1 MAVQST
7 TILDPLFRQYDDKK
21 LKPLFARSDGFL
33 KEIKKFAS
41 VVNVNQ
47 KGKVDTNH
55 IRTHAGTS
63 FSGPA
68 PDYPVG
74 ASFVFDQ
81 YHKYAVNQTRT
92 LQIDDMTFDDLQRG
106 GENSLWSV
114 GQMIQ
119 ELVASLGEDRSQ
131 HFAQGNGTGAKAT
144 LTGSSTTTL
153 LYGYTAPGGAAH
165 KSHGTQQLYPDVV
178 YDILTSAGALAH
190 ASHEDV
196 TFSTV
201 DYVNNTATP
210 SSALG
215 AAPANNS
222 IVVTANSYNYGVRGL
237 PYLISGTKT
246 GMWQGVSVTNKPEHQ
261 SVHIDAGGAA
271 ISVALHQKLA
281 SKMKIRNRGKATYKI
296 IGPPNQNDSYRAI
309 GWNFRR
315 FTSADKAMDLE
326 FDESRYSGNPFM
338 DFFEIDTDRQY
349 VCDMAD
355 FEIVQQ
361 KEFGI
366 ISRNG
371 QVWKEQVGANSTG
384 KGSYYMNYG
393 GADNLYIKTPKAHGV
408 LLNLEV
414 PSDSATV
421 ANVFATS

>member
-1 MAVQST
+1 MAVQSAT
-7 TILDPLFRQYDDKK
+7 SLDALFREYDDKK
-21 LKPLFARSDGFL
+21 LKKLFADSDGFL
-33 KEIKKFAS
+33 KEVKKYAKTF
-41 VVNVNQ
+41 NVNQ

-55 IRTHAGTS
+55 VRTNVGVSFGGPGMTYPAGAG
-63 FSGPA
+63 FL
-68 PDYPVG
+68 
-74 ASFVFDQ
+74 FDQ
-81 YHKYAVNQTRT
+81 YHKYAVNQTVT
-92 LQIDDMTFDDLQRG
+92 LEVNDMTFDDLQKG
-106 GENSLWSV
+106 GENSLWS
-114 GQMIQ
+114 IQ
-119 ELVASLGEDRSQ
+119 AMLEAELRGLAQDRSQ
-131 HFAQGNGTGAKAT
+131 HFAQANGTGAKAT

-153 LYGYTAPGGAAH
+153 LYGYTVPGGAAH
-165 KSHGTQQLYPDVV
+165 KSHGTQQLYTDVV
-178 YDILTSAGALAH
+178 YDILTSAGALAD
-190 ASHEDV
+190 ASHENV
-196 TFSTV
+196 TFSSV

-210 SSALG
+210 SATLG

-246 GMWQGVSVTNKPEHQ
+246 GMWQGVLVTNKPEHQ

-296 IGPPNQNDSYRAI
+296 IGPPNQNDAYKAI

-315 FTSADKAMDLE
+315 FTSADKSFDLE

-361 KEFGI
+361 KEFGV

-371 QVWKEQVGANSTG
+371 QVWKEKTG
-384 KGSYYMNYG
+384 GGTGEGNYYMNYG
-393 GADNLYIKTPKAHGV
+393 GADNLYIGTPKSHGV

-414 PSDSATV
+414 ASDSATV
-421 ANVFATS
+421 ANIYATT